1 VNLIGEMSTAI
12 PAIASSTSESTE
24 NPNSI
29 QSILK
34 KSQEQ
39 KTQALSDTKYDS
51 KSGIY
56 EKFENPYSES
66 YQASVILSFGIAA
79 GILYLVSALLPQSRR
94 S

>member
-1 VNLIGEMSTAI
+1 MSTAL
-12 PAIASSTSESTE
+12 PAITSSTSESTE

-29 QSILK
+29 QSIFK

-39 KTQALSDTKYDS
+39 KTQAKSDTKYDTT
-51 KSGIY
+51 SGIY
-56 EKFENPYSES
+56 EKFENPYKES
-66 YQASVILSFGIAA
+66 YQASVLLSFGIAA